1 MLSELEVTAIIV
13 AITTFS
19 LLAFAIKVWFP
30 KKKDKSDEYLD
41 EIVNGFDVTI
51 PEEAELYRK
60 LKEEKPNDTEALFNM
75 LFRRAVAL
83 VPLIRKVQSES
94 VGIQRL
100 RRNDIL
106 KDGSFINYKWAEELV
121 TDEISEIRV
130 EADFLKPGEGWA
142 DKIFPQAVQF
152 LSHMAEQRQQTA
164 PKNVAKDDE
173 SSSAPAQPPSP
184 DAKNATKK
192 RK

>member
-106 KDGSFINYKWAEELV
+106 KDGSFINYKWAEV
-121 TDEISEIRV
+121 SERDI
-130 EADFLKPGEGWA
+130 LCC
-142 DKIFPQAVQF
+142 I
-152 LSHMAEQRQQTA
+152 
-164 PKNVAKDDE
+164 
-173 SSSAPAQPPSP
+173 
-184 DAKNATKK
+184 
-192 RK
+192 